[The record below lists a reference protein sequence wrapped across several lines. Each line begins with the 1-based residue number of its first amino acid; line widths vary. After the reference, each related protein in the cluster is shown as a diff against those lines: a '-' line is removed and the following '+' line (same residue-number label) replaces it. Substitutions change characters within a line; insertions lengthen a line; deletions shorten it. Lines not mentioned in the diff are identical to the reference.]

1 MDAVARS
8 TMEERATFTVATE
21 TVDVVFHGTTWWG
34 NSRGVSLSNESPD
47 RARSKHG
54 LGDGEDSVRTR
65 DYVTRQEVREIRVG
79 SWIDRPTLDVGPGPC
94 ITPATE
100 AEDSTV

>member
-1 MDAVARS
+1 
-8 TMEERATFTVATE
+8 
-21 TVDVVFHGTTWWG
+21 
-34 NSRGVSLSNESPD
+34 
-47 RARSKHG
+47 
-54 LGDGEDSVRTR
+54 
-65 DYVTRQEVREIRVG
+65 VTRQEVREIRVG